1 MQFSK
6 THLIK
11 DGKLFG
17 LNSEIHSDAG
27 FPLVEV
33 PASVFSSLVSVG
45 LLKKAIKVMK
55 YSDRWCISFNL
66 GDFEVKN
73 RDFEKLIESG
83 LSGVRVDKDMTLVYF
98 NINGGSQS

>member
-6 THLIK
+6 TYLIK

-17 LNSEIHSDAG
+17 LNSEVHNNDG
-27 FPLVEV
+27 YPLVEV
-33 PASVFSSLVSVG
+33 PVRVFSSLVSVG
-45 LLKKAIKVMK
+45 LLKKAVKVMK
-55 YSDRWCISFNL
+55 YSDSWCISFNP

-98 NINGGSQS
+98 KVNEESQS

>member
-17 LNSEIHSDAG
+17 LNSETHTEAG

-33 PASVFSSLVSVG
+33 PVSVFSSLVSVG
-45 LLKKAIKVMK
+45 LLKKVVKVMK
-55 YSDRWCISFNL
+55 YSDSWCISFNP

-73 RDFEKLIESG
+73 RDFEKLIEAG
-83 LSGVRVDKDMTLVYF
+83 LSGVRVDKDRTLVYF
-98 NINGGSQS
+98 KGNKS